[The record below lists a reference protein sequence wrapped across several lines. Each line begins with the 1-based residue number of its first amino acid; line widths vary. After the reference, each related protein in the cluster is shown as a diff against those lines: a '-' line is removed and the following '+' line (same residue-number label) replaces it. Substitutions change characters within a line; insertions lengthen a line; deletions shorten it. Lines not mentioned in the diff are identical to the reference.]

1 MEKNGEKFPIES
13 TPEFARLTCAGRA
26 MELPADPEDTEEES
40 QSLPPDGSFEFFG
53 ISNDGIRAMI
63 VGLGEVESNEDESC
77 GDEVLGI
84 EFEVGFRVMKLI
96 NKDEGNVSRDF
107 REGSGVDVFK
117 PSTVAIGAAIICAWI
132 LKPKDDFRVDNLS
145 KSSDYFED
153 GSSVYANW
161 EEGSPKAFG
170 WRFTLEGLRACVD
183 YGHPSPTE
191 EELMIEYRMYD
202 ESSRDV
208 GDIVT
213 FGLCEYCDLF
223 ICSRRRKAR
232 CWICWY
238 KVMEIGLSAAN
249 LTTFEYGGNLVKFF
263 LGSSKSGKAPFLG
276 SQRR

>member
-1 MEKNGEKFPIES
+1 M
-13 TPEFARLTCAGRA
+13 
-26 MELPADPEDTEEES
+26 
-40 QSLPPDGSFEFFG
+40 
-53 ISNDGIRAMI
+53 
-63 VGLGEVESNEDESC
+63 
-77 GDEVLGI
+77 
-84 EFEVGFRVMKLI
+84 
-96 NKDEGNVSRDF
+96 
-107 REGSGVDVFK
+107 
-117 PSTVAIGAAIICAWI
+117 
-132 LKPKDDFRVDNLS
+132 S

-232 CWICWY
+232 FWICWY
-238 KVMEIGLSAAN
+238 KVNILLESTKEIGSSVHLFMFYLFFGHAA
-249 LTTFEYGGNLVKFF
+249 E
-263 LGSSKSGKAPFLG
+263 
-276 SQRR
+276 